1 MSKMVW
7 VEGGEMTFKK
17 LIRMWT
23 CKWGMVRFI
32 DLRFWLWFLDN
43 IEELFNLMAWTIS
56 NKLLYKL
63 HTAICLSCDPQLNFF
78 FFFYRVFI
86 AGNKTHLF
94 AATLYWTILTLI
106 YLQQPW
112 ENWWGWFMRETI
124 QSLCGNNL
132 CSCDPLMRV

>member
-1 MSKMVW
+1 MFRVYSVHSVPNKNLTKLIVRTKRDKMGKTCLKMVW

-86 AGNKTHLF
+86 AG
-94 AATLYWTILTLI
+94 AIRLI
-106 YLQQPW
+106 YLQQPCI
-112 ENWWGWFMRETI
+112 GP
-124 QSLCGNNL
+124 S
-132 CSCDPLMRV
+132 